1 MQRRAFAILP
11 PFVFCKRCRNAEFQ
25 YGIVEDGYLRASS
38 NIRRRIARS
47 QAEQLL
53 QAGQFGLL
61 FITPLQPLHRPVS
74 APLEP
79 SCARVPL
86 QGEPQREQE
95 ERRAEQPHAD
105 EE

>member
-1 MQRRAFAILP
+1 M
-11 PFVFCKRCRNAEFQ
+11 
-25 YGIVEDGYLRASS
+25 EDGYLRASS

-53 QAGQFGLL
+53 QAGQLVL
-61 FITPLQPLHRPVS
+61 SFIMPLQPLHRPVS

-105 EE
+105 DE